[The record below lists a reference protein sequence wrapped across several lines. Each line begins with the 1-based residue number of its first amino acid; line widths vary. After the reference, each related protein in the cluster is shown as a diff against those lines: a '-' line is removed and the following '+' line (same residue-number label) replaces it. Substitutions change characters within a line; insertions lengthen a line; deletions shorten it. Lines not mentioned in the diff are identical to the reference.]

1 MTERTVFTELGQ
13 MIGTPEYMSPEQAEM
28 TGIDIDTRTDVFSL
42 GVLLYELLVGTKPFD
57 DKALR
62 QTSFDEMRRR
72 IREDEPPKP
81 STRVSHLGEASATA
95 ARNRHI
101 DKRLLQRELHG
112 DLDWITMK
120 ALEKDRTRRYISAS
134 ELAADIKRHLKHEP
148 VLASP
153 PSTSYRARKFIRRHR
168 IAVIAGAAVILAL
181 IGGII
186 ATSIM
191 ALIASEQR
199 ELARNEAA
207 RAKAINSYLET
218 MLRAPNPFTDE
229 PVVEVA
235 RETKVVDILDKASEA
250 IDTAFPSQ
258 PQVEAD
264 LRTIL
269 GQTYEG
275 LGLYDQAEPHLKSA
289 LEIRSK
295 QLGTE
300 HKDTLHAMDNLASLY
315 QALGRYEET
324 QTLLDQTLQ
333 VGRRVFGEEH
343 PDTLNS
349 MKAQATLY
357 QLQGEY
363 DKAKSLLLETLEIQQ
378 QVLGN
383 EHPDT
388 LDSMYNLASIHW
400 RESDLDEAERLC
412 LETLDMRRRVFGEEH
427 PSTVTS
433 MHQLALIYLDQGR
446 YEEAEQLNVKALEKY
461 RRVLGDEHPWILSS
475 MNNLALL
482 KQKLGRLDEA
492 QSLLAKTVETN
503 RRLLGEEH
511 PETLTAMSNLA
522 RIYQGQGRIEESES
536 LFIKTLKGMRR
547 VLGIEHSETLRTMNN
562 LASLYRLQNRCDK
575 AEPIYAEA
583 TEILKRVMPADFM
596 GTGITLWGRGRCL
609 EKLEHYEEAE
619 AALLEARDILAASMG
634 EGDENTIGTMQSL
647 VDLYQSW
654 GKPQKAAEYRR
665 IFEEIQKLK

>member
-1 MTERTVFTELGQ
+1 

-112 DLDWITMK
+112 DPDWITMK

-333 VGRRVFGEEH
+333 V
-343 PDTLNS
+343 
-349 MKAQATLY
+349 
-357 QLQGEY
+357 
-363 DKAKSLLLETLEIQQ
+363 
-378 QVLGN
+378 
-383 EHPDT
+383 
-388 LDSMYNLASIHW
+388 
-400 RESDLDEAERLC
+400 
-412 LETLDMRRRVFGEEH
+412 RRRVFGEEH

>member
-1 MTERTVFTELGQ
+1 
-13 MIGTPEYMSPEQAEM
+13 
-28 TGIDIDTRTDVFSL
+28 
-42 GVLLYELLVGTKPFD
+42 
-57 DKALR
+57 
-62 QTSFDEMRRR
+62 
-72 IREDEPPKP
+72 
-81 STRVSHLGEASATA
+81 
-95 ARNRHI
+95 
-101 DKRLLQRELHG
+101 LLQRELHG
-112 DLDWITMK
+112 DPDWITMK

-333 VGRRVFGEEH
+333 V
-343 PDTLNS
+343 
-349 MKAQATLY
+349 
-357 QLQGEY
+357 
-363 DKAKSLLLETLEIQQ
+363 
-378 QVLGN
+378 
-383 EHPDT
+383 
-388 LDSMYNLASIHW
+388 
-400 RESDLDEAERLC
+400 
-412 LETLDMRRRVFGEEH
+412 RRRVFGEEH

>member
-112 DLDWITMK
+112 DPDWITMK

-333 VGRRVFGEEH
+333 V
-343 PDTLNS
+343 
-349 MKAQATLY
+349 
-357 QLQGEY
+357 
-363 DKAKSLLLETLEIQQ
+363 
-378 QVLGN
+378 
-383 EHPDT
+383 
-388 LDSMYNLASIHW
+388 
-400 RESDLDEAERLC
+400 
-412 LETLDMRRRVFGEEH
+412 RRRVFGEEH